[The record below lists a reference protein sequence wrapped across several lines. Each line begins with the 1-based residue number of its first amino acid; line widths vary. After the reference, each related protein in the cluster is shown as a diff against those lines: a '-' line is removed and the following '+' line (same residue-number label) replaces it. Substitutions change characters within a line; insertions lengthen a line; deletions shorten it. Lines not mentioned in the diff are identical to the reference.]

1 MSADLKALREYVL
14 ADTGAQQRADSTV
27 LLSVSHSNLRT
38 HFMELRFDLHVRL
51 LAAFLFAAASMFDC
65 LTADHLELTHVH
77 NSRGR

>member
-27 LLSVSHSNLRT
+27 LLSVSHSNLCAN
-38 HFMELRFDLHVRL
+38 FMELRFDLHVRL
-51 LAAFLFAAASMFDC
+51 LAGCCCCCSLFDC
-65 LTADHLELTHVH
+65 LTADHLGLTHVH